1 MPDTFPLAV
10 SRPLTVEELIE
21 ANPIPVLTVVGERR
35 LHILTVAPPEAA
47 VEHSLAFCE
56 RRTVEAALGCR
67 AGILLVDIEIPTV
80 SDRCFIGVAD
90 PRAWFITAIGC
101 LFPGRVTSGVHASAT
116 VSGNASVGRGVS
128 IGAHSR
134 IGDGVSIGAET
145 TIGDNVVVHAGTQMG
160 ARCHIQDNASI
171 GGTGLAFHHGVDGQ
185 TRFFPHLG
193 RVLIGDDVTI
203 GANSCIVRGM
213 LNDTVIG
220 ARSKLGNLVNIG
232 HNCTV
237 GSDCFLSS
245 GVVLCG
251 RVTLEDGVRMAASAC
266 VNDHVRIGAG
276 AMIGLG
282 AVVTKAVAPNAR
294 VFGVPAE
301 PLRTMRPF

>member
-1 MPDTFPLAV
+1 LAV
-10 SRPLTVEELIE
+10 PQPLTVEELIE
-21 ANPIPVLTVVGERR
+21 ANPIPVLTVVGERQLR
-35 LHILTVAPPEAA
+35 ILTVAPPEAA

-56 RRTVEAALGCR
+56 RRGAKTAEAALGCR
-67 AGILLVDIEIPTV
+67 AGILLIDIEMPPV
-80 SDRCFIGVAD
+80 SGRCFIGVAD
-90 PRAWFITAIGC
+90 PRAWFIMAIGH
-101 LFPGRVTSGVHASAT
+101 LFPGHATPGVHASAF
-116 VSGNASVGRGVS
+116 VSGSASVGPGVS
-128 IGAHSR
+128 IGAFSK
-134 IGDGVSIGAET
+134 IDDSVSIGAET
-145 TIGDNVVVHAGTQMG
+145 TIGDNVVVHAGTQIG
-160 ARCHIQDNASI
+160 ARCHIQGSTTI

-237 GSDCFLSS
+237 GNDCFLSS

-251 RVTLEDGVRMAASAC
+251 RVTLGDGVRMAASAC
-266 VNDHVRIGAG
+266 VNDHVQVGAG
-276 AMIGLG
+276 ARIGLG
-282 AVVTKAVAPNAR
+282 SVVTKTVAPNAR